1 MKIST
6 LFATLAA
13 SLLVGLGAS
22 GSANA
27 TAFSITSAT
36 ISPDTGYGADVDEQ
50 TNSNPTLLG
59 AVFSSTFVAQNF
71 NLTVLNSTKLFDV
84 GTILFNEPNTNS
96 GIVAAEMDNLGV
108 AVNFMFT
115 APDNVAHLVTATGT
129 AVVGPVNDTDADFS
143 IVWSPVT
150 INFGTT
156 GKYGISL
163 SDLSW
168 TGSST
173 QTLAATITLL
183 ALDGQTNANAVP
195 EPASLALLALGL
207 AGIASQ
213 RKRAK
218 RSV

>member
-6 LFATLAA
+6 LFATLVA
-13 SLLVGLGAS
+13 SLLVGLAAS

-27 TAFSITSAT
+27 TAFSVTSAT
-36 ISPDTGYGADVDEQ
+36 IDQGTGYGVDDSEQ
-50 TNSNPTLLG
+50 TNANPTLLG
-59 AVFSSTFVAQNF
+59 AVFTNTFVAQNF
-71 NLTVLNSTKLFDV
+71 ALSVLNSTKVFDV

-96 GIVAAEMDNLGV
+96 GIVAAETDNLGV
-108 AVNFMFT
+108 TVNFLFT
-115 APDNVAHLVTATGT
+115 APDNVAHLVTASGN
-129 AVVGPVNDTDADFS
+129 AVTGPVNDTDVDFS
-143 IVWSPVT
+143 IVWAPVT
-150 INFGTT
+150 INFGTN

-168 TGSST
+168 AGSST